1 MKVSDILIEES
12 VIERIQNLMNF
23 KHWSIYKLAKESGLP
38 YSSLNNIFTR
48 RTCPSIATLEKI
60 CNGLDIS
67 LSDFFNYE
75 INPLRVPTIS
85 EEHQMLINEF
95 ETLSAND
102 KQLLKAYLRG
112 LHKR

>member
-1 MKVSDILIEES
+1 MSDILIEET

-23 KHWSIYKLAKESGLP
+23 KHWSIYKLAKESELP

-48 RTCPSIATLEKI
+48 RTCPSVATLEKI
-60 CNGLDIS
+60 CKGFNIS
-67 LSDFFNYE
+67 LSEFFNYE
-75 INPLRVPTIS
+75 TNPLRVTTIS
-85 EEHQMLINEF
+85 EEHQKLINEY

-102 KQLLKAYLRG
+102 KQLLQAYLRG

>member
-1 MKVSDILIEES
+1 MIEET

-23 KHWSIYKLAKESGLP
+23 KHWSIYKLAKESELP

-48 RTCPSIATLEKI
+48 RTCPSVATLEKI
-60 CNGLDIS
+60 CKGFNIS
-67 LSDFFNYE
+67 LSEFFNYE
-75 INPLRVPTIS
+75 INPLRVSTIS
-85 EEHQMLINEF
+85 EEHQKLINEY

-102 KQLLKAYLRG
+102 KQLLQAYLRG